1 MAKGERRVSR
11 DRIVGCFFF
20 YLFALSDGELL
31 LLLLSHVRRR
41 PEIYAKSFKRRAL
54 CRERHLIE
62 LVSLIMATAPQIV
75 FPLLLPPLLPPP
87 LCARIIAEQ
96 TWITSELIP
105 RLPLLFLFFASVQL
119 EPLILTTFFFL
130 LTFFRGQKWCCSLYL
145 VLYQFLHL
153 PLCPFLKR

>member
-62 LVSLIMATAPQIV
+62 SVSLIMARHRKL
-75 FPLLLPPLLPPP
+75 FSHSSCLPFSPP